1 MTLPFKSL
9 AIAISLAA
17 AISALSRPAASASF
31 SCMAYEDLGRAEQ
44 TVCTHRRLGALDE
57 RLDSWYRRALIRAG
71 YFDQTD
77 NVKQQQRAWLRERN
91 ACGANPGCLH
101 RVYRTRID
109 ALRRYVEHV

>member
-9 AIAISLAA
+9 AIALSLAA
-17 AISALSRPAASASF
+17 ASSVLSRPAASASF
-31 SCMAYEDLGRAEQ
+31 SCMEFDNLSRAEQ
-44 TVCTHRRLGALDE
+44 TVCTHGRLGALDE

-77 NVKQQQRAWLRERN
+77 MVKQQQRAWLDERN
-91 ACGANPGCLH
+91 ACSANIGCL
-101 RVYRTRID
+101 RRAYRSRIE